1 MYSLF
6 FCSQLLVSFPDSSSS
21 SSADLHTHTQKHTHT
36 WHEQEPAFVP
46 LQDPKAWAIIPWI
59 ESCVS
64 SSSSSSS
71 ENAMNSNVRWLWI
84 PLNSSA
90 LLSSWTKWMMP
101 LQERRNTWDTCRKR
115 NDLLH
120 DHDQLKLFPL
130 LVQHGQRLLP
140 SPDLFRNEYK
150 LGFTGS
156 SSWTSSSV
164 VQSKHPPI

>member
-6 FCSQLLVSFPDSSSS
+6 FCSQLLLSFPASSSS
-21 SSADLHTHTQKHTHT
+21 SSADLHTHTHKHTHI

-59 ESCVS
+59 ESCI

-90 LLSSWTKWMMP
+90 LLSSQTNPEQNGWC
-101 LQERRNTWDTCRKR
+101 RCRNGVTHETLAENTTICCMTTTSWSFF
-115 NDLLH
+115 
-120 DHDQLKLFPL
+120 LFL
-130 LVQHGQRLLP
+130 YNTASGCFHLP
-140 SPDLFRNEYK
+140 TFSE
-150 LGFTGS
+150 
-156 SSWTSSSV
+156 TSTN
-164 VQSKHPPI
+164 